1 MAGVVRGASAVGLAA
16 GLLRAP
22 AVAALAVTGGA
33 AYLTARASRQSVRV
47 IFGVVT
53 ALLAIALAM
62 HKLPG
67 FNNPIF
73 IKAVTL
79 SDGAA
84 PFTQYANFDKGA
96 VGLILLALLC
106 AGERTRTW
114 SEFGAVMRR
123 SVPVLLVTLVAVLGL
138 ATAIGAVRPDVKVS
152 PLTLQFIAV
161 NLFFTVVAEEA
172 FFRGFLQHRLAES
185 MARGP
190 AGAWIAIAVSALL
203 FGAVHLAGGLPYALL
218 ATVAGVGYAYSYH
231 LTRRIEAPIVL
242 HVALMPSTSSASPT
256 LPSSSAAAK
265 KNHYHGTAHCCV
277 AFRAFRAGRLHWLPV
292 SLPTC
297 SSRREKWAKPSTRHT
312 IPMPA
317 SGTR

>member
-1 MAGVVRGASAVGLAA
+1 MVAYHFHSIMSDTTFASFILLAAAICAVWARPVMVGRTAVPPWLALFVGAGALGLAA

-22 AVAALAVTGGA
+22 AVTALAVTGGA
-33 AYLTARASRQSVRV
+33 AYLTANASRQSVRV

-67 FNNPIF
+67 FNNPVVIE
-73 IKAVTL
+73 ALTL
-79 SDGAA
+79 SDDAA

-106 AGERTRTW
+106 GSERARTW
-114 SEFGAVMRR
+114 SEFGVVMRR
-123 SVPVLLVTLVAVLGL
+123 SVPVLLITLVAVLGL
-138 ATAIGAVRPDVKVS
+138 ATAIGAVRPDVKLS

-172 FFRGFLQHRLAES
+172 FFRGFLQHRMAES
-185 MARGP
+185 MARWP
-190 AGAWIAIAVSALL
+190 AGAWIAIAVSGLL

-242 HVALMPSTSSASPT
+242 HVVLNAVHFIGFTYPAL
-256 LPSSSAAAK
+256 K
-265 KNHYHGTAHCCV
+265 
-277 AFRAFRAGRLHWLPV
+277 
-292 SLPTC
+292 
-297 SSRREKWAKPSTRHT
+297 
-312 IPMPA
+312 
-317 SGTR
+317 